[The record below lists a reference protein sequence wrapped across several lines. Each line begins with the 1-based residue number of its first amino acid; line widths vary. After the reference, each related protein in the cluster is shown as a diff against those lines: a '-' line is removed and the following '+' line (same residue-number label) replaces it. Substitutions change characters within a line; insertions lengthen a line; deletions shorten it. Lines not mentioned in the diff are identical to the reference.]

1 MPFYITIAERLNRLI
16 GVNHLLTDLKIFL
29 LLLCA
34 PKLLEMKKILF
45 TFIAPVCLLSSC
57 ATVVSK
63 TSYPV
68 TINSNPTGATVTIT
82 NKKGVEVFK
91 GKSPSTV
98 VLKSS
103 AGYFAKA
110 EYHVKISMPGYTE
123 QTIPVTSSLNGWYF
137 GNLFFGGPLGL
148 LVIDPASG
156 AMWRID
162 QTAVNVSLSQLTT
175 KTPTLK
181 IMDIANVPD
190 NMKNEMVRIK

>member
-1 MPFYITIAERLNRLI
+1 
-16 GVNHLLTDLKIFL
+16 
-29 LLLCA
+29 
-34 PKLLEMKKILF
+34 MKKVIIGAIALPAFLF
-45 TFIAPVCLLSSC
+45 TSC
-57 ATVVSK
+57 ATMVSK

-68 TINSNPTGATVTIT
+68 TVNSNPTGATITIT
-82 NKKGVEVFK
+82 NKKGIEVFK
-91 GKSPSTV
+91 GISPSTV

-110 EYHVKISMPGYTE
+110 EYQVKISMPGYTE

-162 QTAVNVSLSQLTT
+162 QTAVNVSLNQLTT